1 MMEGKEE
8 KTKAAEELVR
18 SRNEILITLDSIGD
32 AVISTDSKGNI
43 IFMNPVAEDLTG
55 WKEEESV
62 GKNIKE
68 IFHIVNEE
76 TGDEVE
82 NPVTKVLKDGL
93 IAGLANHTILIA
105 KDGSRIP
112 IDDSGAPIKDEE
124 GNILGV
130 VLIFR
135 DITERRKAEKE
146 IQQKT
151 LELDERVKELNC
163 LYGISSLKIIPDI
176 TIDEFLTK
184 AIELLPPSWQYPEI
198 TTARII
204 FEGKEF
210 KTANFRESSW
220 KQSAEIKL
228 SRKKAGMI
236 EVYYLK
242 EKPESYEGPF
252 LKEERDLINSLA
264 ESIGAFLHIKLQKDQ
279 EEKERKKAEQELK
292 QTIDLSLD
300 FI

>member
-8 KTKAAEELVR
+8 KTKADEELVR

-68 IFHIVNEE
+68 IFHIVNEK

-112 IDDSGAPIKDEE
+112 IDDSGAPVRDKD
-124 GNILGV
+124 GNITGV

-210 KTANFRESSW
+210 K
-220 KQSAEIKL
+220 
-228 SRKKAGMI
+228 
-236 EVYYLK
+236 
-242 EKPESYEGPF
+242 
-252 LKEERDLINSLA
+252 
-264 ESIGAFLHIKLQKDQ
+264 
-279 EEKERKKAEQELK
+279 
-292 QTIDLSLD
+292 
-300 FI
+300 